1 VDRVGVVEQP
11 FVPVIIRLSA
21 GAVDGL
27 LVELTTC
34 HVTDAAEN
42 AK

>member
-11 FVPVIIRLSA
+11 LLPVIIPLSA

-27 LVELTTC
+27 LVDLTGC
-34 HVTDAAEN
+34 RVTDAAEN
-42 AK
+42 TK